1 MSGAF
6 LPDADRSPPTDP
18 LAHFRSL
25 LEEASRVERACLPEP
40 TAMTLATV
48 DDAGRP
54 SARVV
59 LLKDVDGRGFV
70 FYTNYESRKGSE
82 LLAHPW
88 AALCFHWQPLERQV
102 RVEGSVERVTDAE
115 ADTYFAS
122 RQRMSRV
129 GAWASRQSATL
140 ESDAE
145 LEARVHEVEER
156 FAGVDVPRPPHWS
169 GFRVVPQRIEF
180 WRGRPY
186 RLHERLLYER
196 VNGEWQVRRLFP

>member
-1 MSGAF
+1 MSAL
-6 LPDADRSPPTDP
+6 LPDADRVPPTDP
-18 LAHFRSL
+18 IVHFRAL
-25 LEEASRVERACLPEP
+25 LDEVKRLDRACVPEP

-54 SARVV
+54 SARIV
-59 LLKDVDGRGFV
+59 LLKDVDERGFV
-70 FYTNYESRKGSE
+70 FYTNYESRKGAE

-102 RVEGSVERVTDAE
+102 RVEGRVEQVSAAE
-115 ADTYFAS
+115 ADAYFAS
-122 RQRMSRV
+122 RHRMSRI

-140 ESDAE
+140 DSDAT
-145 LEARVHEVEER
+145 LEARVHEVEAR
-156 FAGVDVPRPPHWS
+156 FGDGDVPRPPHWS
-169 GFRVVPQRIEF
+169 GFRVVPSRIEF

-196 VNGEWQVRRLFP
+196 MNGAWQVRRLFP

>member
-1 MSGAF
+1 MSAA
-6 LPDADRSPPTDP
+6 LPPNDQAPPADPI
-18 LAHFRSL
+18 AHFIAL
-25 LEEASRVERACLPEP
+25 LAEARRVDRTLLPEP

-48 DDAGRP
+48 DDAGHP
-54 SARVV
+54 SARIV
-59 LLKDVDGRGFV
+59 LLKDVDTRGFV
-70 FYTNYESRKGSE
+70 FYTNYESRKGRE

-88 AALCFHWQPLERQV
+88 AALCFHWQPMERQV
-102 RVEGSVERVTDAE
+102 RVEGRVERVSDAE
-115 ADTYFAS
+115 ADAYFAS
-122 RQRMSRV
+122 RARMSRI

-145 LEARVHEVEER
+145 LQRRVQEVEAR
-156 FAGVDVPRPPHWS
+156 FAGGEVPRPPNWS

-196 VNGEWQVRRLFP
+196 DDTGWRVRRLFP

>member
-1 MSGAF
+1 MSTA
-6 LPDADRSPPTDP
+6 PSPNDRAAPADPI
-18 LAHFRSL
+18 AHFTAL
-25 LEEASRVERACLPEP
+25 LSEAQRVDRTRLPEP

-59 LLKDVDGRGFV
+59 LLKDVDARGFV
-70 FYTNYESRKGSE
+70 FYTNYESRKGRE

-88 AALCFHWQPLERQV
+88 AALCFHWQPMERQV
-102 RVEGSVERVTDAE
+102 RVEGPVERVTDAE
-115 ADTYFAS
+115 ADAYFAS
-122 RQRMSRV
+122 RARMSRI
-129 GAWASRQSATL
+129 GAWASRQSAAL

-145 LEARVHEVEER
+145 LEQRVRDVEAR
-156 FAGVDVPRPPHWS
+156 FAGGDVPRPPNWS
-169 GFRVVPQRIEF
+169 GFRVIPRRIEF

-196 VNGEWQVRRLFP
+196 DDTGWRVRRLFP

>member
-1 MSGAF
+1 MSATQ
-6 LPDADRSPPTDP
+6 PPNDQSPPADP
-18 LAHFRSL
+18 IAHFTAL
-25 LEEASRVERACLPEP
+25 LAEARRVDRTLLPEP

-48 DDAGRP
+48 DDAGHP
-54 SARVV
+54 SARIV
-59 LLKDVDGRGFV
+59 LLKDVDARGFV
-70 FYTNYESRKGSE
+70 FYTNYESRKGRE

-88 AALCFHWQPLERQV
+88 AALCFHWQPMERQV
-102 RVEGSVERVTDAE
+102 RVEGPVERVSDSE
-115 ADTYFAS
+115 ADAYFAS
-122 RQRMSRV
+122 RARMSRI

-145 LEARVHEVEER
+145 LQRRVQEVEAR
-156 FAGVDVPRPPHWS
+156 FAGGEVPRPPNWS

-196 VNGEWQVRRLFP
+196 DDTGWRVRRLFP

>member
-1 MSGAF
+1 MSAT
-6 LPDADRSPPTDP
+6 LPPNDQPAPADPI
-18 LAHFRSL
+18 AHFAAL
-25 LEEASRVERACLPEP
+25 LDEAQRVDRARLAEP

-54 SARVV
+54 SARIV
-59 LLKDVDGRGFV
+59 LLKDVDARGFV
-70 FYTNYESRKGSE
+70 FYTNYESRKGRE

-88 AALCFHWQPLERQV
+88 AALCFHWQPMERQI
-102 RVEGSVERVTDAE
+102 RVEGPVERVTDAE
-115 ADTYFAS
+115 ADAYFAS
-122 RQRMSRV
+122 RARMSRI

-145 LEARVHEVEER
+145 LQQRVRDVDAR
-156 FAGVDVPRPPHWS
+156 FAGGDVPRPPNWS
-169 GFRVVPQRIEF
+169 GFRVVPRRIEF

-196 VNGEWQVRRLFP
+196 DDTGWRVRRLFP

>member
-1 MSGAF
+1 VSATQ
-6 LPDADRSPPTDP
+6 PPNDQSPPADP
-18 LAHFRSL
+18 IAHFTAL
-25 LEEASRVERACLPEP
+25 LAEARRVDRTLLPEP

-48 DDAGRP
+48 DDAGHP
-54 SARVV
+54 SARIV
-59 LLKDVDGRGFV
+59 LLKDVDARGFV
-70 FYTNYESRKGSE
+70 FYTNYESRKGRE

-88 AALCFHWQPLERQV
+88 AALCFHWQPMERQV
-102 RVEGSVERVTDAE
+102 RVEGPVERVSDSE
-115 ADTYFAS
+115 ADAYFAS
-122 RQRMSRV
+122 RARMSRI

-145 LEARVHEVEER
+145 LQRRVQEVEAR
-156 FAGVDVPRPPHWS
+156 FAGGEVPRPPNWS

-196 VNGEWQVRRLFP
+196 DDTGWRVRRLFP

>member
-1 MSGAF
+1 MIATQ
-6 LPDADRSPPTDP
+6 PPNDQSPPADP
-18 LAHFRSL
+18 IAHFTAL
-25 LEEASRVERACLPEP
+25 LAEARRVDRTLLPEP

-48 DDAGRP
+48 DDAGHP
-54 SARVV
+54 SARIV
-59 LLKDVDGRGFV
+59 LLKDVDARGFV
-70 FYTNYESRKGSE
+70 FYTNYESRKGRE

-88 AALCFHWQPLERQV
+88 AALCFHWQPMERQV
-102 RVEGSVERVTDAE
+102 RVEGPVERVSDSE
-115 ADTYFAS
+115 ADAYFAS
-122 RQRMSRV
+122 RARMSRI

-145 LEARVHEVEER
+145 LQRRVQEVEAR
-156 FAGVDVPRPPHWS
+156 FAGGEVPRPPNWS

-196 VNGEWQVRRLFP
+196 DDTGWRVRRLFP

>member
-1 MSGAF
+1 VSATQ
-6 LPDADRSPPTDP
+6 PPNDQSPPADP
-18 LAHFRSL
+18 IAHFTVL
-25 LEEASRVERACLPEP
+25 LAEARRVDRTLLPEP

-48 DDAGRP
+48 DDAGHP
-54 SARVV
+54 SARIV
-59 LLKDVDGRGFV
+59 LLKDVDARGFV
-70 FYTNYESRKGSE
+70 FYTNYESRKGRE

-88 AALCFHWQPLERQV
+88 AALCFHWQPMERQV
-102 RVEGSVERVTDAE
+102 RVEGPVERVSDSE
-115 ADTYFAS
+115 ADAYFAS
-122 RQRMSRV
+122 RARMSRI

-145 LEARVHEVEER
+145 LQRRVQEVEAR
-156 FAGVDVPRPPHWS
+156 FAGGEVPRPPNWS

-196 VNGEWQVRRLFP
+196 DDTGWRVRRLFP

>member
-1 MSGAF
+1 MSTTPPPNDQPA
-6 LPDADRSPPTDP
+6 PADPI
-18 LAHFRSL
+18 AHFAAL
-25 LEEASRVERACLPEP
+25 LDEARRVDRARLAEP

-54 SARVV
+54 SARIV
-59 LLKDVDGRGFV
+59 LLKDVDARGFV
-70 FYTNYESRKGSE
+70 FYTNYESRKGRE

-88 AALCFHWQPLERQV
+88 AALCFHWQPMERQV
-102 RVEGSVERVTDAE
+102 RVEGPVERVTDAE
-115 ADTYFAS
+115 ADAYFAS
-122 RQRMSRV
+122 RARLSRI

-145 LEARVHEVEER
+145 LRQRVREVEAR
-156 FAGVDVPRPPHWS
+156 FAGGDVPRPPHWS

-180 WRGRPY
+180 WHGRPY

-196 VNGEWQVRRLFP
+196 DDTGWRVRRLFP